1 MEDSS
6 RTSSY
11 GGFSFRINLLVMLRK
26 YLYLSLIL
34 SAFACASCVKEDDIF
49 EVERDLAP
57 EEQVFGTGLSDD
69 ELLSS
74 MNIYVSD
81 EFAASLEES
90 TRSDGYVNLR
100 PFKTLT
106 QQGVVKMRRLFPDAG
121 KFEERTRAEGLHKWY
136 MLSYEEGKSMTK
148 ASDGL
153 LVEGVE
159 LIEYCPKI
167 EIIGNPEVVE
177 VVPPAT
183 KASSSGVFDDP
194 MLEQQWHYYNNGK
207 VSSSV
212 SGCDINVVPVW
223 RNYSTYNKYKGD
235 IIVAVVDGGIDYKH
249 EDLNGNMWRNPDKTG
264 ENIYG
269 YNFVTNSFVVT
280 PDDHGTHVAG
290 TIAAVNNNGIG
301 VSGVAGG
308 DKRKKIPGAKLMSC
322 QIFEGNDGTSG
333 AEAIKWGADHGAVIS
348 QNSWGYPNLHTT
360 PESVKAA
367 VDYFTKYAGLD
378 EKGKQ
383 VGPMRGG
390 LVIFAAGNYGRA
402 TSSNDYDKMLTVTS
416 VGADYKR
423 AYYTCYGSWA
433 DIAAP
438 GGDAKKGNQVLS
450 TIPGNKYG
458 RMQGSSMACPHVSGV
473 AALLLARFGGE
484 GYTASALRKQLEDN
498 ATDISSFN
506 TGYELGKG
514 LVNAY
519 KSMGASGGK
528 APDVPTGLS
537 VSAQSNNI
545 SFKVKIP
552 KDSDD
557 AVPTSIYIY
566 YSTSDFTGTKGK
578 SFGMFYVEDKKAG
591 DEISGVI
598 SGVDFET
605 EYFVAAVA
613 GDLAGNK
620 SSLSPRVRVTTGPNT
635 APVLETSSSLDI
647 RIKAHE
653 KTSADFEI
661 IEPDGHFYLID
672 LDPGSE
678 AAVLDTLVRN
688 QPRIRLTPSLIPTGK
703 YTATLTVTDIYGL
716 ATTATYKYE
725 VLPNNKPVV
734 AKSLENLI
742 FNSKAAEVKE
752 LTATEYFADADGE
765 ELSYTFEFSH
775 PDVANMTY
783 SAGKFQITSMNYG
796 VSDIN
801 VTGTDVRGETVSQSF
816 KVLVRSDAEVLS
828 LYPNPVKDK
837 MNIRVGNDIAQ
848 LSLKIVSALGS
859 VVFEEQ
865 FQNVSPFSSVA
876 ADLSALNPGTY
887 TAVVVMD
894 GVEYKKQIV
903 KL

>member
-1 MEDSS
+1 MS
-6 RTSSY
+6 
-11 GGFSFRINLLVMLRK
+11 RK
-26 YLYLSLIL
+26 YLYLSVIL
-34 SAFACASCVKEDDIF
+34 SFFALASCVKEDDIF
-49 EVERDLAP
+49 VVERDLAP
-57 EEQVFGTGLSDD
+57 EEQVFGEGLSDD
-69 ELLSS
+69 ELLST
-74 MNIYVSD
+74 MNIFVSD
-81 EFAASLEES
+81 DLAASLEES
-90 TRSDGYVNLR
+90 TGSDGEVNLR

-106 QQGVVKMRRLFPDAG
+106 KQGVVKMRRLFPDAG

-136 MLSYEEGKSMTK
+136 VLSYEEGRSMTK

-153 LVEGVE
+153 LIEGVE

-167 EIIGNPEVVE
+167 AIVGNPEVVE
-177 VVPPAT
+177 VVAPVT

-194 MLEQQWHYYNNGK
+194 MLDQQWHYYNNGK

-223 RNYSTYNKYKGD
+223 KKYSTYNKYKGD

-249 EDLNGNMWRNPDKTG
+249 EDLNANMWRNPDKTG
-264 ENIYG
+264 ENLYG
-269 YNFVTNSFVVT
+269 YNFVTDSFVVT

-301 VSGVAGG
+301 VAGVAGG
-308 DKRKKIPGAKLMSC
+308 DTKKKISGAKLMSC
-322 QIFEGNDGTSG
+322 QIFEGKNSGSG
-333 AEAIKWGADHGAVIS
+333 AAAIKWGADNGAVIS
-348 QNSWGYPNLHTT
+348 QNSWGYPTLDAT
-360 PESVKAA
+360 PESVKSA
-367 VDYFTKYAGLD
+367 VDYFEKYAGID
-378 EKGKQ
+378 ENGKQ

-390 LVIFAAGNYGRA
+390 LVIFAAGNEAKA
-402 TSSNDYDKMLTVTS
+402 TSSSDYEKILSVTS

-433 DIAAP
+433 DVAAP

-458 RMQGSSMACPHVSGV
+458 KMQGTSMACPHVSGV
-473 AALLLARFGGE
+473 AALILARFGGD
-484 GYTASALRKQLEDN
+484 GYTAAALRKQIEDN

-514 LVNAY
+514 LVNVY

-545 SFKVKIP
+545 SFTVKVP

-557 AVPTSIYIY
+557 GVPASIYIY
-566 YSTSDFTGTKGK
+566 YSTSDFTSTKGK
-578 SFGMFYVEDKKAG
+578 SFGMFYIEDHKVG
-591 DEISGVI
+591 DEISGTI

-688 QPRIRLTPSLIPTGK
+688 QPKIRLTPSLVPTGK

-816 KVLVRSDAEVLS
+816 KVLVRTDAEVLS